1 MKIEHPYWDL
11 YAQLVSLRPKSN
23 AERLKAVEV
32 LEVEAGLNQWKRTK
46 IKMLSCL
53 PFNSSR
59 LIEEI
64 FFLTLREKY
73 AYSVLSPEILQLIAE
88 HAPIVELGAGNGYNA
103 WLLQQMGAETI
114 AMDAFPVEE
123 GKNWFFSTSIVGLPT
138 TSGSSFTTIVKGDS
152 QSVVDYPQHA
162 LLMIWPPRNPMALDA
177 LGAYKGNKI
186 IVIGDKTCCATPAFY
201 QKMASQWK
209 LHSTTTTGSWDA
221 NHKEYMEI
229 YVRQ

>member
-1 MKIEHPYWDL
+1 MNIEHPYWEI
-11 YAQLVSLRPKSN
+11 YSQLVAQRTKSN
-23 AERLKAVEV
+23 SERLKAIES
-32 LEVEAGLNQWKRTK
+32 LEGTAALNQWKRSK

-64 FFLTLREKY
+64 FFLALREKY
-73 AYSVLSPEILQLIAE
+73 AYSVLSPQILQQIAE

-103 WLLQQMGAETI
+103 WLLQQLGAETI

-138 TSGSSFTTIVKGDS
+138 TSGSSFTSIIKGDS
-152 QSVVDYPQHA
+152 QSVVDYPEHT
-162 LLMIWPPRNPMALDA
+162 LLMIWPPRNPMAFDA
-177 LGAYKGNKI
+177 LSAFKGNKI
-186 IVIGDKTCCATPAFY
+186 IVIGDKTCCATSSFY
-201 QKMASQWK
+201 QKMNSQWK
-209 LHSTTTTGSWDA
+209 LESTITTGSWDA